1 MIAALLVGVVAG
13 WLAGRLV
20 RGAGYGLIGDLLLG
34 LVGGAIG
41 RWLFRA
47 VGVAPSATTHGMI
60 GALATATLGAVA
72 LVLLSRL
79 VRSTT

>member
-1 MIAALLVGVVAG
+1 MIAALAVGIVAG

-20 RGAGYGLIGDLLLG
+20 RGAGYGLVGDLLLG

-41 RWLFRA
+41 HWSFRA
-47 VGVAPSATTHGMI
+47 LGVAPYAMGYGMV

-72 LVLLSRL
+72 LVILSRL
-79 VRSTT
+79 VRSTR

>member
-1 MIAALLVGVVAG
+1 MIAALAVGVVAG

-20 RGAGYGLIGDLLLG
+20 RGTGYGLIGDLLLG

-41 RWLFRA
+41 RWSFHAL
-47 VGVAPSATTHGMI
+47 GIAPYAMGYGML

-72 LVLLSRL
+72 LVMLSRL
-79 VRSTT
+79 VRSTK